1 MEVGEIAQETINQ
14 RLVSADQVAF
24 LLSRLQ
30 GKGKLAADDCPP
42 DQELLTQFVSD
53 SELRGL
59 SPGTLA
65 SYRSI
70 LRSLSR
76 YLSMRNL
83 SLADLDT
90 TILLDFLATLR
101 SKKYAQ
107 STISNYFSAISSLC
121 DYMLFEGWLL
131 NNPVKIIEKRY
142 LRMYKKRRIGYSSG
156 ERKLISIKEMASLI
170 NSTLDIR
177 NKAIITLLPKTGIRR
192 GELINI
198 DLDDIDW
205 EKQSIR
211 LKKHP
216 KRSNTLVF
224 FDDETSQILQAY
236 LKIREGRAELDEKAL
251 FISERGTR
259 LKKNGIYN
267 LVTSQAEYLG
277 LHNPSSPKVE
287 DHFTP
292 HCCRHWFTTMLAR
305 AGIDK
310 DLLKELRGDARRE
323 SMDVYRHIDPEEL
336 RKAYLASV
344 PELGI

>member
-1 MEVGEIAQETINQ
+1 
-14 RLVSADQVAF
+14 
-24 LLSRLQ
+24 
-30 GKGKLAADDCPP
+30 
-42 DQELLTQFVSD
+42 
-53 SELRGL
+53 
-59 SPGTLA
+59 
-65 SYRSI
+65 
-70 LRSLSR
+70 
-76 YLSMRNL
+76 MRNL

-267 LVTSQAEYLG
+267 LVA
-277 LHNPSSPKVE
+277 
-287 DHFTP
+287 
-292 HCCRHWFTTMLAR
+292 
-305 AGIDK
+305 
-310 DLLKELRGDARRE
+310 
-323 SMDVYRHIDPEEL
+323 
-336 RKAYLASV
+336 
-344 PELGI
+344 